1 MTLLVKMNFF
11 FEEITNFDQKMLIYT
26 KILPKLTLFY
36 FYSSLPRRIEIN
48 TRKEQQQ
55 PKPQFSTFNSKIPA
69 VELGY
74 QVYKSH
80 DSGISSNGFPNL
92 SPNKREEGMK

>member
-1 MTLLVKMNFF
+1 MTKKCYKEN
-11 FEEITNFDQKMLIYT
+11 ISN
-26 KILPKLTLFY
+26 LTLFY

-48 TRKEQQQ
+48 TRKEQQ